1 MLLARPEGYV
11 GKQKENC
18 FIEQFF
24 AGNFYGVVSLD
35 GINDDEGKK
44 LIDFFK
50 QGLLSG
56 SITDLT
62 SFENTISSLILKLN
76 FPVHVGMSIGMHF
89 KDALYLKT
97 VGDGI
102 VYFRRGKEVDV
113 ILTGDKIASGFINTY
128 DLAIFTTE
136 KISDVIGTTED
147 LSAFIRSSKPSEIIE
162 KIHHEDYG
170 EDEMGFAVLFVEFG
184 PVSNSNSSLGIQA
197 DTVSEFSESVG
208 SVVISENNSLRS
220 NERTNS
226 LEYSNKYSKYLKLI
240 TSKKMTIIAALALLI
255 ILTWSVVFGHQ
266 RRLAA
271 IIDKQVTT
279 ATEQVKI
286 KLSEAED
293 EAFLNID
300 KSTIL
305 ITDAKKILEDLKKN
319 VGEGKASEIL
329 QIQKL
334 IDEAEKSIMKKEDK
348 DFEQFYDLTLEN
360 ELATGEMFTKDGELV
375 AILDAKQQTI
385 YTLDVSNKSI
395 TEYVDPDVSNAVAV
409 GLFNEDVYFITPS
422 KGVMKFTTQSKVRT
436 IIEADKDWGNIID
449 MKLFNGNIYLLDS
462 KSDEIYKYLVTENG
476 YSDKVSYFNSGQAA
490 NLSNATSFVIDS
502 AVYIS
507 AGENIYKYLSGDSE
521 SFSPKF
527 PEENVSYDDVYTD
540 GDIESVYVLDKAKG
554 SVYVLSKDGTY
565 EKQISSSIFTKSK
578 GIYVYEN
585 KIHALSGSVIYSISL
600 E

>member
-240 TSKKMTIIAALALLI
+240 TSKKNDHHRCISSIN
-255 ILTWSVVFGHQ
+255 
-266 RRLAA
+266 
-271 IIDKQVTT
+271 
-279 ATEQVKI
+279 
-286 KLSEAED
+286 
-293 EAFLNID
+293 NID
-300 KSTIL
+300 MECCFWTS
-305 ITDAKKILEDLKKN
+305 KK
-319 VGEGKASEIL
+319 
-329 QIQKL
+329 
-334 IDEAEKSIMKKEDK
+334 
-348 DFEQFYDLTLEN
+348 
-360 ELATGEMFTKDGELV
+360 TG
-375 AILDAKQQTI
+375 
-385 YTLDVSNKSI
+385 
-395 TEYVDPDVSNAVAV
+395 
-409 GLFNEDVYFITPS
+409 
-422 KGVMKFTTQSKVRT
+422 
-436 IIEADKDWGNIID
+436 
-449 MKLFNGNIYLLDS
+449 
-462 KSDEIYKYLVTENG
+462 G
-476 YSDKVSYFNSGQAA
+476 YN
-490 NLSNATSFVIDS
+490 
-502 AVYIS
+502 
-507 AGENIYKYLSGDSE
+507 
-521 SFSPKF
+521 
-527 PEENVSYDDVYTD
+527 
-540 GDIESVYVLDKAKG
+540 
-554 SVYVLSKDGTY
+554 
-565 EKQISSSIFTKSK
+565 
-578 GIYVYEN
+578 
-585 KIHALSGSVIYSISL
+585 
-600 E
+600 

>member
-490 NLSNATSFVIDS
+490 DLSNATSFVIDS
-502 AVYIS
+502 AIYIS

>member
-422 KGVMKFTTQSKVRT
+422 KGVMKFTTQSRVRT
-436 IIEADKDWGNIID
+436 IIEADKEWGNIID

-490 NLSNATSFVIDS
+490 DLSNATSFVIDS
-502 AVYIS
+502 AIYIS

>member
-422 KGVMKFTTQSKVRT
+422 KGVMKFTTQSRVRT

-490 NLSNATSFVIDS
+490 DLSNATSFVIDS
-502 AVYIS
+502 AIYIS